1 MYYMI
6 GILIV
11 THRQL
16 AEALLSA
23 SDLILGHMEKVVA
36 VSLDPSAKPDEL
48 RHQIAEG
55 LAKLN
60 GTDGVLILTDM
71 FGGTPSNL
79 SLSFLKEGQI
89 EVISGVNL
97 PMLIKVNQL
106 RQGQYENLR
115 EMALTLQQ
123 SGQQGITVASE
134 LLHKNKPR

>member
-1 MYYMI
+1 MV

-23 SDLILGHMEKVVA
+23 SDLILGRLEKVVA
-36 VSLDPSAKPDEL
+36 VSLDPSALPDDA
-48 RHQIAEG
+48 RKQIAEG

-79 SLSFLKEGQI
+79 SLSFLKEGQV
-89 EVISGVNL
+89 EVITGVNL
-97 PMLIKVNQL
+97 PMLIKVNHL
-106 RQGQYENLR
+106 RQRQYANLR
-115 EMALTLQQ
+115 EMAIALQE

-134 LLHKNKPR
+134 LLNKK

>member
-1 MYYMI
+1 MV

-23 SDLILGHMEKVVA
+23 SDLILGHLEKIVA
-36 VSLDPSAKPDEL
+36 VSLDPSSMPDEL
-48 RHQIAEG
+48 RQQIAEG
-55 LAKLN
+55 LTKLN

-79 SLSFLKEGQI
+79 SLSFLKEGQV

-106 RQGQYENLR
+106 RQGTYTNLR
-115 EMALTLQQ
+115 EMALTLQE

-134 LLHKNKPR
+134 LLHKK

>member
-1 MYYMI
+1 MV
-6 GILIV
+6 GVLIV

-23 SDLILGHMEKVVA
+23 SDLILGRLEKVVA
-36 VSLDPSAKPDEL
+36 VSLDPSAMPDVA
-48 RHQIAEG
+48 RQQIAEA

-60 GTDGVLILTDM
+60 SSDGVLILTDM

-79 SLSFLKEGQI
+79 SLSFLKEEQV

-106 RQGQYENLR
+106 RNGKFASLR
-115 EMALTLQQ
+115 EMALTLKQ

-134 LLHKNKPR
+134 LLHKK

>member
-1 MYYMI
+1 MV

-23 SDLILGHMEKVVA
+23 SDLIMGCLEKMVA
-36 VSLDPSAKPDEL
+36 VSLDPSAMPDEL
-48 RHQIAEG
+48 RRQIAEG

-79 SLSFLKEGQI
+79 SLSFLKEGQV

-106 RQGQYENLR
+106 RQGQYANLR

-134 LLHKNKPR
+134 LLHKK

>member
-1 MYYMI
+1 MV

-16 AEALLSA
+16 AEALLAA
-23 SDLILGHMEKVVA
+23 SDLILGHLEKVVA
-36 VSLDPSAKPDEL
+36 VSLDPSAAPADA
-48 RHQIAEG
+48 RQRIAEG

-79 SLSFLKEGQI
+79 SLSFLKAGQV

-106 RQGQYENLR
+106 RLGKYDSLR
-115 EMALTLQQ
+115 EMAIILQQ

-134 LLHKNKPR
+134 LLQKKSA

>member
-1 MYYMI
+1 MV

-23 SDLILGHMEKVVA
+23 SDLILGHLEKIVA
-36 VSLDPSAKPDEL
+36 VSLDPSSMPDEL
-48 RHQIAEG
+48 RQQIAEG
-55 LAKLN
+55 LTKLN

-79 SLSFLKEGQI
+79 SLSFLKEGQV

-106 RQGQYENLR
+106 RQGTYANLR
-115 EMALTLQQ
+115 EMALTLQE

-134 LLHKNKPR
+134 LLHKK

>member
-1 MYYMI
+1 MI

-23 SDLILGHMEKVVA
+23 SDLILGHLEKVVA
-36 VSLDPSAKPDEL
+36 VSLDPSAMPDDA
-48 RHQIAEG
+48 RQQIAEA

-60 GTDGVLILTDM
+60 TTDGVLILTDM

-79 SLSFLKEGQI
+79 SLSFLKENQV

-106 RQGQYENLR
+106 RNGKFSNLR
-115 EMALTLQQ
+115 EMALALKQ

-134 LLHKNKPR
+134 LLHKK

>member
-1 MYYMI
+1 MV

-16 AEALLSA
+16 AEALLAA
-23 SDLILGHMEKVVA
+23 SDLILGRIEKVVA
-36 VSLDPSAKPDEL
+36 VSLDPSATPGEL
-48 RHQIAEG
+48 RQQIAEG

-60 GTDGVLILTDM
+60 STDGVLILTDM

-79 SLSFLKEGQI
+79 SLSFLKQGQI

-97 PMLIKVNQL
+97 PMLIKVTQL
-106 RQGQYENLR
+106 RQGQYANLR
-115 EMALTLQQ
+115 EMALTLQE

-134 LLHKNKPR
+134 LLHKNKSR

>member
-1 MYYMI
+1 MV

-23 SDLILGHMEKVVA
+23 SDLILGRLEKVVA
-36 VSLDPSAKPDEL
+36 VSLDPSAMPDDA
-48 RHQIAEG
+48 RQQIAEG

-97 PMLIKVNQL
+97 PMLIKVNHL
-106 RQGQYENLR
+106 RNAQYASLR
-115 EMALTLQQ
+115 EMALTLKQ

-134 LLHKNKPR
+134 LLHKK

>member
-1 MYYMI
+1 MV

-23 SDLILGHMEKVVA
+23 SDLILGRIEKVVA
-36 VSLDPSAKPDEL
+36 VSLDPSAMPDES

-60 GTDGVLILTDM
+60 STDGVLILTDM

-106 RQGQYENLR
+106 RQGQYANLR
-115 EMALTLQQ
+115 EMALTLQE

>member
-1 MYYMI
+1 MV

-23 SDLILGHMEKVVA
+23 SDLIMGRLEKLVA
-36 VSLDPSAKPDEL
+36 VSLDPSAMPDEL
-48 RHQIAEG
+48 RQQIAEG

-79 SLSFLKEGQI
+79 SLSFLKEGQV

-106 RQGQYENLR
+106 RQGQYANLR

-134 LLHKNKPR
+134 LLHKK

>member
-1 MYYMI
+1 MV

-11 THRQL
+11 THLHL

-23 SDLILGHMEKVVA
+23 SDLILGHMEKVVP
-36 VSLDPSAKPDEL
+36 VSLDPSTDADAA
-48 RHQIAEG
+48 RQQIAEG

-60 GTDGVLILTDM
+60 GSDGVLILTDM

-97 PMLIKVNQL
+97 PMLIKINQL
-106 RQGQYENLR
+106 RQNKYNSLR

-134 LLHKNKPR
+134 LLHKK

>member
-1 MYYMI
+1 MV

-16 AEALLSA
+16 AEALVSA
-23 SDLILGHMEKVVA
+23 SDLILGRLEKVVA
-36 VSLDPSAKPDEL
+36 VSLDPSALPDDA
-48 RHQIAEG
+48 RHQISEG

-79 SLSFLKEGQI
+79 SLSFLKEGQV

-106 RQGQYENLR
+106 RQGNYANLR

-134 LLHKNKPR
+134 LLHKK

>member
-1 MYYMI
+1 MV

-23 SDLILGHMEKVVA
+23 SDLILGRLEKVVA
-36 VSLDPSAKPDEL
+36 VSLDPSAMPDDA

-79 SLSFLKEGQI
+79 SLSFLKEGQV

-106 RQGQYENLR
+106 RHGTYANLR
-115 EMALTLQQ
+115 EMALALQQ

-134 LLHKNKPR
+134 LLHKK

>member
-1 MYYMI
+1 MV

-23 SDLILGHMEKVVA
+23 SDLILGRMEKVVA
-36 VSLDPSAKPDEL
+36 VSLDPSAMPDES
-48 RHQIAEG
+48 RQQIAEG

-60 GTDGVLILTDM
+60 STDGVLILTDM

-106 RQGQYENLR
+106 RQGQYANLR
-115 EMALTLQQ
+115 EMALTLQE

>member
-1 MYYMI
+1 MI

-23 SDLILGHMEKVVA
+23 SDLILGHLEKVVA
-36 VSLDPSAKPDEL
+36 VSLDPSATPDDA
-48 RHQIAEG
+48 RQHIAEG
-55 LAKLN
+55 LTKLN

-79 SLSFLKEGQI
+79 SLAFLKEGQI

-106 RQGQYENLR
+106 RQGKYANLR
-115 EMALTLQQ
+115 EMALSLQE

-134 LLHKNKPR
+134 LLHKK

>member
-1 MYYMI
+1 M
-6 GILIV
+6 
-11 THRQL
+11 
-16 AEALLSA
+16 
-23 SDLILGHMEKVVA
+23 
-36 VSLDPSAKPDEL
+36 PDDS

-79 SLSFLKEGQI
+79 SLSFLKEGQV

-106 RQGQYENLR
+106 RQGKYANLR

-134 LLHKNKPR
+134 LLHKK

>member
-1 MYYMI
+1 MV

-23 SDLILGHMEKVVA
+23 SDLIMGRLEKVVA
-36 VSLDPSAKPDEL
+36 VSLDPSAMPDEL
-48 RHQIAEG
+48 RRQIAEG

-79 SLSFLKEGQI
+79 SLSFLKEGQV

-106 RQGQYENLR
+106 RQGQYANLR

-134 LLHKNKPR
+134 LLHKK

>member
-1 MYYMI
+1 MV
-6 GILIV
+6 GIMIV
-11 THRQL
+11 THKHL

-23 SDLILGHMEKVVA
+23 SDLILGRLEKVVA
-36 VSLDPSAKPDEL
+36 VSLDPSAMPDEL

-79 SLSFLKEGQI
+79 SLSFLKEGHV

-106 RQGQYENLR
+106 RQGEYANLR
-115 EMALTLQQ
+115 EMALILQQ

-134 LLHKNKPR
+134 LLHKK

>member
-1 MYYMI
+1 MI

-23 SDLILGHMEKVVA
+23 SDLILGRLEKVVA
-36 VSLDPSAKPDEL
+36 VSLDPSAMPDDA
-48 RHQIAEG
+48 RHQISEG

-79 SLSFLKEGQI
+79 SLSFLKEGQV

-106 RQGQYENLR
+106 RQGNYANLR

-134 LLHKNKPR
+134 LLHKK

>member
-1 MYYMI
+1 MV

-23 SDLILGHMEKVVA
+23 SDLIMGRLEKVVA
-36 VSLDPSAKPDEL
+36 VSLDPSAMPDEL
-48 RHQIAEG
+48 RQQIAEG

-79 SLSFLKEGQI
+79 SLSFLKEGQV

-106 RQGQYENLR
+106 RQGQYANLR

-134 LLHKNKPR
+134 LLHKK

>member
-1 MYYMI
+1 MV

-11 THRQL
+11 THRHL

-23 SDLILGHMEKVVA
+23 SDLILGHLEKVVA
-36 VSLDPSAKPDEL
+36 VSLDPSVTPDIA
-48 RHQIAEG
+48 RQQIAES

-60 GTDGVLILTDM
+60 STDGVLILTDM

-79 SLSFLKEGQI
+79 SLSFLKKGQV

-106 RQGQYENLR
+106 RLGKYANLR

-134 LLHKNKPR
+134 LLQKK

>member
-1 MYYMI
+1 MV

-23 SDLILGHMEKVVA
+23 SDLILGRLEKVVA
-36 VSLDPSAKPDEL
+36 VSLDPSAMPDEL
-48 RHQIAEG
+48 RQQIAEG

-106 RQGQYENLR
+106 RQGQYANLR

-134 LLHKNKPR
+134 LLHKK

>member
-1 MYYMI
+1 MV

-16 AEALLSA
+16 AEALVSA
-23 SDLILGHMEKVVA
+23 SDLILGRLEKVVA
-36 VSLDPSAKPDEL
+36 VSLDPSAMPDDA
-48 RHQIAEG
+48 RHQISEG

-79 SLSFLKEGQI
+79 SLSFLKEGQV

-106 RQGQYENLR
+106 RQGNYANLR

-134 LLHKNKPR
+134 LLHKK

>member
-1 MYYMI
+1 MV

-16 AEALLSA
+16 AEALVSA
-23 SDLILGHMEKVVA
+23 SDLILGRLEKVVA
-36 VSLDPSAKPDEL
+36 VSLDPSAKPDDA
-48 RHQIAEG
+48 RHQISEG

-79 SLSFLKEGQI
+79 SLSFLKEGQV

-106 RQGQYENLR
+106 RQGNYANLR

-134 LLHKNKPR
+134 LLHKK

>member
-1 MYYMI
+1 MV

-11 THRQL
+11 THHHL

-23 SDLILGHMEKVVA
+23 SDLILGHLEKVVA
-36 VSLDPSAKPDEL
+36 VSLDPSVAPDIA
-48 RHQIAEG
+48 RQKIAES

-60 GTDGVLILTDM
+60 STDGVLILTDM

-79 SLSFLKEGQI
+79 SLSFLKKGQV

-97 PMLIKVNQL
+97 PMLVKVNQL
-106 RQGQYENLR
+106 RLGKYANLR

-134 LLHKNKPR
+134 LLQKK

>member
-1 MYYMI
+1 MV

-23 SDLILGHMEKVVA
+23 SDLILGHLEKVVA
-36 VSLDPSAKPDEL
+36 VSLDPSAAPGDA
-48 RHQIAEG
+48 RQQIAEG

-60 GTDGVLILTDM
+60 GSDGVLILTDM

-79 SLSFLKEGQI
+79 SLSFLKEGLV

-106 RQGQYENLR
+106 RLGKYGSLR
-115 EMALTLQQ
+115 EMALSLQQ

-134 LLHKNKPR
+134 LLHKK